1 MFKGD
6 KPAAQF
12 EAGQQKGGNYYCFA
26 CGIHAEAACS
36 YIHSN
41 KLTLQTLSE
50 RIDIINMSQNAQ
62 SKSKTGNLKLFDH
75 LKKHEIVEELNI
87 RNVKFLVQD
96 SSKDLQDLLDATV
109 HGIQHVPAILFNN
122 FDTSLSDIKLQNY
135 EILFT
140 EPLHDVSNH
149 IKNMYAEIPY
159 QIDKQK
165 RKEVLNV
172 IEFSFNNKDACNSAD
187 YRKSLLVVAN
197 WFRENMSD
205 SHITEIMV
213 TLREIQ
219 GILYLPDCDRTPLTV
234 LRLYLTV
241 FLHALFIKITL
252 RGNSKK
258 T

>member
-50 RIDIINMSQNAQ
+50 RIDIINMSQNAR

-75 LKKHEIVEELNI
+75 LKKHEIVEELNS

-96 SSKDLQDLLDATV
+96 SSKDLQDLLDATA
-109 HGIQHVPAILFNN
+109 HGIQRVPAILFNN

-172 IEFSFNNKDACNSAD
+172 IELSFNNKDAYNSAD
-187 YRKSLLVVAN
+187 YRKSLLAVAN

-213 TLREIQ
+213 TL
-219 GILYLPDCDRTPLTV
+219 
-234 LRLYLTV
+234 
-241 FLHALFIKITL
+241 
-252 RGNSKK
+252 
-258 T
+258 

>member
-1 MFKGD
+1 
-6 KPAAQF
+6 
-12 EAGQQKGGNYYCFA
+12 
-26 CGIHAEAACS
+26 
-36 YIHSN
+36 
-41 KLTLQTLSE
+41 
-50 RIDIINMSQNAQ
+50 MSQNAQ

-75 LKKHEIVEELNI
+75 LKKHEIVEELNS

-109 HGIQHVPAILFNN
+109 HGIQRVPAILFNN

-172 IEFSFNNKDACNSAD
+172 IELSFNNKDACNSAD

-205 SHITEIMV
+205 SHVTEIMV
-213 TLREIQ
+213 TLCEIQ
-219 GILYLPDCDRTPLTV
+219 EILYLPGCDRTPLTV

-241 FLHALFIKITL
+241 FYMHYILKSPFEVI
-252 RGNSKK
+252 
-258 T
+258 